1 MAGQPRPIAGAD
13 HGGMEQHHQQSH
25 HGAGSVDRPEKR
37 ARLEPIDYDAE
48 PAEADYRRLEKWILD
63 NGGNLDNICLRKSET
78 SEGFGVFAK
87 SNIPAGAD
95 VAFVPNHLIL
105 SETDALA
112 SDLGRALLAYN
123 ATIPLDEYP
132 AQHVCTKTILW
143 LFIVHEFF
151 NKGRASMWFPYLRAL
166 PRSYDT
172 PLFWPERERAW
183 LRGTNLHFVV
193 AEKEAE
199 LQADFAAAKVV
210 ILDRFLE
217 VWGDTSTLT
226 FANFLWARTSCS
238 SRAFPSDLRVVEQ
251 GRTKESKDDDVAGI
265 GRDGVH
271 AVIQP
276 GPDGKYP
283 PCKCFLALWPLFD
296 MLNHRRGQS
305 MMWDATRDNG
315 IWFTTGV
322 AMTKGEEVFNSYGP
336 KGNDELLL
344 SYGFCLDIPNNP
356 DDYVPI
362 KINFAQDP
370 LRDRKESFLTH
381 CNLLPFKSLFLLRYA
396 DLVPATLVACMR
408 VLVANATE
416 LARIETGAVDVIT
429 TNVSHRNEM
438 TVWDTLVS
446 LLSHKCAVLEA
457 TSSDDDGDEIET
469 ALVPVEDAAA
479 QGQFRARMALIY
491 RSGQAQILAA
501 ALASAAQQLGASVE
515 AASARLVRS
524 ADIADAAEF
533 WDAAAPLIDH
543 AAEAEWGPDEWLFA
557 YLVWAWRAGKL
568 PSDVDVSFAAERGNV
583 QGRGDEDQ
591 DEDEDEALAP
601 IFAVLAAAEP
611 HDMGSVWNSVE
622 TDVRAVFEWMQDH
635 SVTLM
640 NVQTAASEDNDDDD
654 DDEEEE
660 EGCVNAEPLMGV
672 VLEQ

>member
-1 MAGQPRPIAGAD
+1 MASHPRPIETD
-13 HGGMEQHHQQSH
+13 HDGMGRHHQQSQ
-25 HGAGSVDRPEKR
+25 HGAGAVNRPEKR
-37 ARLEPIDYDAE
+37 ARLEPIDYSAE
-48 PAEADYRRLEKWILD
+48 PIEADYRRLEKWILD

-87 SNIPAGAD
+87 ANIPAGAD

-123 ATIPLDEYP
+123 ATIPLNEYP

-151 NKGRASMWFPYLRAL
+151 NKGRASKWFPYLRAL

-172 PLFWPERERAW
+172 PLFWPEHERAW

-193 AEKEAE
+193 TEKEAE
-199 LQADFAAAKVV
+199 LQTDFAAAKAV
-210 ILDRFLE
+210 ILDRFPE
-217 VWGDTSTLT
+217 VWGDESTLT

-251 GRTKESKDDDVAGI
+251 GRTNESKDDDVAGI

-271 AVIQP
+271 AVMQP

-322 AMTKGEEVFNSYGP
+322 SMTKGEEVFNSYGP

-370 LRDRKESFLTH
+370 LRYRKELFLTQR
-381 CNLLPFKSLFLLRYA
+381 NLLPFKSLFLLRHA
-396 DLVPATLVACMR
+396 DLVPATLIPCMR
-408 VLVANATE
+408 VLVANSTE
-416 LARIETGAVDVIT
+416 LARIEAGVVDVVT
-429 TNVSHRNEM
+429 THVSHRNEM

-446 LLSHKCAVLEA
+446 LLSHKCAALE
-457 TSSDDDGDEIET
+457 TLNSDDDET
-469 ALVPVEDAAA
+469 DAGFVPVEVAAA

-501 ALASAAQQLGASVE
+501 ALASAAQHLGASVE
-515 AASARLVRS
+515 SASDRLVRS
-524 ADIADAAEF
+524 ADIADVAEF

-543 AAEAEWGPDEWLFA
+543 AAEAEWGADEWLLV

-568 PSDVDVSFAAERGNV
+568 PSDVVVGASAAERG
-583 QGRGDEDQ
+583 EIQ
-591 DEDEDEALAP
+591 DGEVEDEDEALAP
-601 IFAVLAAAEP
+601 IFAVLAAAEANTEP
-611 HDMGSVWNSVE
+611 MWQLVGP
-622 TDVRAVFEWMQDH
+622 DVRAVFEWMQDH

-640 NVQTAASEDNDDDD
+640 NVQTAALEDADDDK
-654 DDEEEE
+654 DEEEE
-660 EGCVNAEPLMGV
+660 GGVDAEPLMGV

>member
-1 MAGQPRPIAGAD
+1 MANQPRPIGTNHD
-13 HGGMEQHHQQSH
+13 GMERHHQQSQ
-25 HGAGSVDRPEKR
+25 HGAGAVDRPEKR

-48 PAEADYRRLEKWILD
+48 PVEADYRRLERWILD

-87 SNIPAGAD
+87 TNIPAGAD

-132 AQHVCTKTILW
+132 AHHVCTKTILW

-151 NKGRASMWFPYLRAL
+151 NKGRASKWFPYLRVL

-172 PLFWPERERAW
+172 PLFWPEHERAW

-193 AEKEAE
+193 TEKEAE
-199 LQADFAAAKVV
+199 LQADFAAAKAV
-210 ILDRFLE
+210 ILDRFPE
-217 VWGDTSTLT
+217 VWGDASTLT

-251 GRTKESKDDDVAGI
+251 GRTNESKDDDVAGI

-271 AVIQP
+271 AVMQP

-322 AMTKGEEVFNSYGP
+322 SMTKSEEVFNSYGP

-362 KINFAQDP
+362 KLNFAQDP

-381 CNLLPFKSLFLLRYA
+381 RNLLPFKSLFLLRHA
-396 DLVPATLVACMR
+396 DLIPAALVACMR

-416 LARIETGAVDVIT
+416 LARIETGAVDVLT
-429 TNVSHRNEM
+429 THISHRNEM
-438 TVWDTLVS
+438 IVWDTLVS
-446 LLSHKCAVLEA
+446 LLSHKCAALE
-457 TSSDDDGDEIET
+457 TPSSDEDGDE
-469 ALVPVEDAAA
+469 ADASFGPVEVAAA
-479 QGQFRARMALIY
+479 QGQFRARMAQIY
-491 RSGQAQILAA
+491 RSGQAQILAD
-501 ALASAAQQLGASVE
+501 ALASAARHLGASVE
-515 AASARLVRS
+515 AASSRLVRS

-543 AAEAEWGPDEWLFA
+543 AAEAEWGPDEWLLV
-557 YLVWAWRAGKL
+557 YLVWARRAGKL
-568 PSDVDVSFAAERGNV
+568 PSNVVVGPSATERRGNV
-583 QGRGDEDQ
+583 QDEG
-591 DEDEDEALAP
+591 EDEDEALAP

-611 HDMGSVWNSVE
+611 DMGPVWQGIE
-622 TDVRAVFEWMQDH
+622 TDLRAVFEWMQEH
-635 SVTLM
+635 SVTLV
-640 NVQTAASEDNDDDD
+640 NVQTAAFIEDDEA
-654 DDEEEE
+654 DEEEGE
-660 EGCVNAEPLMGV
+660 AIADPLMGV
-672 VLEQ
+672 VLE

>member
-1 MAGQPRPIAGAD
+1 MAGQPRPISAD
-13 HGGMEQHHQQSH
+13 HDGNMERHRQQSQ
-25 HGAGSVDRPEKR
+25 HGAGAVDRPEKR
-37 ARLEPIDYDAE
+37 ARLEPIDHDAE
-48 PAEADYRRLEKWILD
+48 PVEADYRRLEKWILD
-63 NGGNLDNICLRKSET
+63 NGGNLENICLRKSET

-87 SNIPAGAD
+87 TNIPAGAD
-95 VAFVPNHLIL
+95 VAFVPSHLIL

-112 SDLGRALLAYN
+112 SDLGRALLAHN

-151 NKGRASMWFPYLRAL
+151 NKGRASKWFPYLRAL

-172 PLFWPERERAW
+172 PLFWPEHERAW

-193 AEKEAE
+193 TEKEAE
-199 LQADFAAAKVV
+199 LQADFAAAKAM
-210 ILDRFLE
+210 ILDRVPQ
-217 VWGDTSTLT
+217 VWGDVSTLT

-251 GRTKESKDDDVAGI
+251 GRTNESKDDDVAGI

-271 AVIQP
+271 AVMQP

-322 AMTKGEEVFNSYGP
+322 SMTKGEEVFNSYGP

-381 CNLLPFKSLFLLRYA
+381 CNLLPFKSLFLLRHA
-396 DLVPATLVACMR
+396 DLIPATLVACMR

-416 LARIETGAVDVIT
+416 LAFIETGAVDVLT
-429 TNVSHRNEM
+429 THVSHRNEM

-446 LLSHKCAVLEA
+446 LLSHKYAALE
-457 TSSDDDGDEIET
+457 SSSPDDDEADSGY
-469 ALVPVEDAAA
+469 VPVEVAAA

-491 RSGQAQILAA
+491 RSGQAHILVA
-501 ALASAAQQLGASVE
+501 ALANAAQQLGAAIE
-515 AASARLVRS
+515 AASDRFVRS
-524 ADIADAAEF
+524 ADIADAVEF
-533 WDAAAPLIDH
+533 WDAAAPLIEN
-543 AAEAEWGPDEWLFA
+543 AAEAEWGPDEWLLV
-557 YLVWAWRAGKL
+557 YLVWAQRAGKL
-568 PSDVDVSFAAERGNV
+568 PSDVAVGSSAAK
-583 QGRGDEDQ
+583 RGDVEDGEDE
-591 DEDEDEALAP
+591 DEDEDEALTP

-611 HDMGSVWNSVE
+611 NMGSMWKGVE
-622 TDVRAVFEWMQDH
+622 ADVRAMFEWMQDH
-635 SVTLM
+635 SVTLL
-640 NVQTAASEDNDDDD
+640 NVQTAAAEDDDD
-654 DDEEEE
+654 GQDEEE
-660 EGCVNAEPLMGV
+660 GGMGADLLMGV